1 MKAMRQKELELQKAG
16 LAKYVKNL
24 QSYIFTDGTYL
35 IRPLRTVDEFIRE
48 GSVNHNC
55 VGTYITRCAQ
65 GHTAIMAIR
74 KIDDPDTV
82 FYTME
87 IQDNKIMQCRTKNN
101 VPVAQGTAID
111 DFVKLYEK
119 MILKPK
125 QQLRREG
132 A

>member
-1 MKAMRQKELELQKAG
+1 
-16 LAKYVKNL
+16 
-24 QSYIFTDGTYL
+24 
-35 IRPLRTVDEFIRE
+35 
-48 GSVNHNC
+48 
-55 VGTYITRCAQ
+55 
-65 GHTAIMAIR
+65 MAIR

-87 IQDNKIMQCRTKNN
+87 IQDNKIMQYRTKNN